1 MRQARDSPTT
11 LVVVVE
17 DGTEVVVG
25 RVDPERTDLALVDV
39 LLRLHLAAR
48 RCGWRLR
55 IDDPAPCLCGLLEL
69 TGLGG
74 VLAVKPRGQPE
85 LGEQLGVEE
94 VVQPGDPPA

>member
-1 MRQARDSPTT
+1 MRSARDNPTT

-25 RVDPERTDLALVDV
+25 RVAAGRTDLALVDA

-55 IDDPAPCLCGLLEL
+55 IDDPEPCLCGLLEL

-74 VLAVKPRGQPE
+74 VLAVQARGQPE
-85 LGEQLGVEE
+85 LLEE
-94 VVQPGDPPA
+94 LRVDEVMEPGDGAF